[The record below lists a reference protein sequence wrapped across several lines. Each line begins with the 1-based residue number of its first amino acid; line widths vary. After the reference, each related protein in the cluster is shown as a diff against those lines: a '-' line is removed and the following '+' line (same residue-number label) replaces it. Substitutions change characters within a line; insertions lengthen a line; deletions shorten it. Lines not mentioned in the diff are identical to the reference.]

1 MGWDKV
7 IGHESAKERFQ
18 RSASRN
24 RVASTYLFVGPDGV
38 GKTRFALQ
46 LAKGMLCEQSTDG
59 SIDSCDQCPACQ
71 QMDALTHP
79 DLIRVCRPEGKAFI
93 PIELFIGPKEK
104 RHRKGLCHDIGLKP
118 FSGGRKIAII
128 EDADFLNVEGANCL
142 LKTLEEPPANSIL
155 ILIGTSEQQQ
165 LSTILSRSQVV
176 RFSRLTTDQVGSIL
190 EGVELETDVPRAEL
204 AAAAGGS
211 VSRAVLLSS
220 EDCMAFRKTLS
231 RQFVLSD
238 PARDG
243 FLSQVMEF
251 VDAAGKDSSAK
262 RGRAALVGDL
272 AIELYEAWLAAAS
285 GAETPGVDP
294 FLLDL
299 VADVSGVED
308 ISARVA
314 RCIELTVN
322 MQRKVRA
329 NVMAKNAI
337 EIWLRDLGRSL
348 RGEIVRESPDEFL
361 LTLMS

>member
-7 IGHESAKERFQ
+7 IGHQAAKERFD
-18 RSASRN
+18 RSAARN
-24 RVASTYLFVGPDGV
+24 RVASTYLFVGPDGI
-38 GKTRFALQ
+38 GKTKFATQ
-46 LAKGMLCEQSTDG
+46 LAKGILCEQTADN

-104 RHRKGLCHDIGLKP
+104 RHRQGLCHDIGLKP

-155 ILIGTSEQQQ
+155 ILVGTSEQQQ

-176 RFSRLTTDQVGSIL
+176 RFSRLTTEQVKSIL
-190 EGVELETDVPRAEL
+190 DGMELESDVPNAEL

-211 VSRAVLLSS
+211 VSRAALLSD
-220 EDCMAFRKTLS
+220 EDCMEFRKSLS
-231 RQFVLSD
+231 RQLALSD

-243 FLSQVMEF
+243 FLSQVTGF
-251 VDAAGKDSSAK
+251 VDAAGKESAAK
-262 RGRAALVGDL
+262 RGRAILTGDL
-272 AIELYEAWLAAAS
+272 AIELYQAWLAAAS
-285 GAETPGVDP
+285 GAESPEIDP
-294 FLLDL
+294 FLLGLFSD
-299 VADVSGVED
+299 AGGDRQAE
-308 ISARVA
+308 ARVA

-329 NVMAKNAI
+329 NVMPRNAI
-337 EIWLRDLGRSL
+337 EIWLRDLGRTL
-348 RGEIVRESPDEFL
+348 RGEMVRESPDEFT